1 MEKKYKKIRELLIN
15 TNDKIKKIRENI
27 EKYEGTID
35 FLLSINDNS
44 YNGFIEDYNKM
55 KKEDE
60 LLLNQHLE
68 VKEDIEKKLDETGLY
83 NNKDYRKDNNNIID
97 MKRDV
102 NAKLSYYLS
111 DDKKRQLFGVSPD
124 YFYFKDS
131 AYFKTLNKEP
141 KLELTKYCKR
151 IESHTF
157 EVKMPFNI
165 FSIFQ
170 GIVLRDLMPAN
181 SGIYLLVLK
190 IIKPNTEMEI
200 IFNGDT
206 YVNNKKHKNDE
217 EVFVNEEIMQ
227 DCIDVIDLPR
237 EWRVN
242 DYLYFEIDTNE
253 KKITYI
259 VKYDNKIID
268 TKVVELFYIITEP
281 LHVFINISNNNKIYL
296 HGFGKFNN

>member
-1 MEKKYKKIRELLIN
+1 MEDQYNNIRESLIN
-15 TNDKIKKIRENI
+15 INNEINEIEKKIKKCKNNI
-27 EKYEGTID
+27 KFI
-35 FLLSINDNS
+35 SNDDEFKEFVKN
-44 YNGFIEDYNKM
+44 YNDMI
-55 KKEDE
+55 KEDE
-60 LLLNQHLE
+60 LLLNEKLK
-68 VKEDIEKKLDETGLY
+68 VKENLEKLLDETGLY
-83 NNKDYRKDNNNIID
+83 DENYRINNIID